1 MDCWNVSGFPKPRFA
16 SEYGFQSYPSF
27 ETLAEVSTAEDWTY
41 SSDFMDHRQH
51 HGNGQGGTSNQ
62 WEHRGGLMVEDSY
75 LNEVLKQGLR
85 LLPPHTPSPPPT
97 PLRPQLIFLS
107 KQIWSKWE
115 IQWGQIRWINRQYW
129 LLFLCSL
136 IHFFSYMNS
145 SGCPG
150 SWFAFLWFLSY
161 LK

>member
-62 WEHRGGLMVEDSY
+62 LEHRGGLMVEDS
-75 LNEVLKQGLR
+75 NATR
-85 LLPPHTPSPPPT
+85 
-97 PLRPQLIFLS
+97 F
-107 KQIWSKWE
+107 
-115 IQWGQIRWINRQYW
+115 
-129 LLFLCSL
+129 
-136 IHFFSYMNS
+136 
-145 SGCPG
+145 
-150 SWFAFLWFLSY
+150 
-161 LK
+161 